1 VITLPEALKLIER
14 MDWEAEVSHADE
26 ADEYKCITRIMDSM
40 VMVDSRKVTLRELFD
55 MAKRGAISTS
65 KDRDGS
71 EDPNLVLARYGLKC
85 HEGMLAVSHTNTNL
99 QALLKDTPWS
109 GNAYREALVRLPG
122 AKKSGS
128 SIRFPGMGTSRATLV
143 HSDHLI

>member
-1 VITLPEALKLIER
+1 
-14 MDWEAEVSHADE
+14 
-26 ADEYKCITRIMDSM
+26 
-40 VMVDSRKVTLRELFD
+40 

-71 EDPNLVLARYGLKC
+71 EDPNLVIARYGLKC

-99 QALLKDTPWS
+99 QALLRDTPWS

-143 HSDHLI
+143 HTDYLI